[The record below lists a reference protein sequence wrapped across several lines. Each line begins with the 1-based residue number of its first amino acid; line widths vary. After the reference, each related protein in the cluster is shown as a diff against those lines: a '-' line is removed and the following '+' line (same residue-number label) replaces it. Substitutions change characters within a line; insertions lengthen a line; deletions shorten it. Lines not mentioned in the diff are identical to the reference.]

1 VTRCRLPRSKC
12 ASTRTQQA
20 CLMDGEH
27 SQLPRL
33 RVRRIAKAFS
43 IRVYASRPSSLP
55 VYRMARYGKISIQ
68 TPGSGGPPI
77 PKRSSAKGKTMM
89 RTRERSVATN
99 GLDMHILEAGEGK
112 PLLLPHG
119 GTLTSASWSDFMPVV
134 AERYYTVA
142 PGSRGHGRTANPTGR
157 LSYRGMADDVAGLI
171 KELEL
176 RDPLVIGY
184 SDGGQIALELALRHP
199 GLAGALVIA
208 GASHRVGSEYFNSL
222 KAWGFPS
229 AGTVDLDQMQRDNP
243 QWLDQI
249 RTLHVGDGESD
260 YWRELLRQISH
271 LWYSWQDYHLDQLR
285 DIASPTL
292 IYLGDRDE
300 LNELDQAVEMY
311 HAMPNAELAIVPNA
325 NHSIAVDQLHN
336 PSSSLSWSAS
346 RTSRSASTVRWR
358 PIAGRLAELFPALES
373 AAYVRPRGRGVAA
386 ADPGSTGRS
395 SCSERPHT
403 A

>member
-1 VTRCRLPRSKC
+1 
-12 ASTRTQQA
+12 
-20 CLMDGEH
+20 
-27 SQLPRL
+27 
-33 RVRRIAKAFS
+33 
-43 IRVYASRPSSLP
+43 
-55 VYRMARYGKISIQ
+55 
-68 TPGSGGPPI
+68 
-77 PKRSSAKGKTMM
+77 MM
-89 RTRERSVATN
+89 RIRERSVATN

-112 PLLLPHG
+112 PLVLLHG
-119 GTLTSASWSDFMPVV
+119 GTLTSTSWSDFILVV

-142 PGSRGHGRTANPTGR
+142 PDSRGHGRTANPTGK
-157 LSYRGMADDVAGLI
+157 LSYRGMANDVAGLI
-171 KELEL
+171 EELEL

-208 GASHRVGSEYFNSL
+208 GASYRVGSEYFNSL

-243 QWLDQI
+243 QWLDQM
-249 RTLHVGDGESD
+249 RTLHVGNGESD

-311 HAMPNAELAIVPNA
+311 HALPNAELAIIPHA
-325 NHSIAVDQLHN
+325 NHFIAFDQLRN
-336 PSSSLSWSAS
+336 PLVLEFLERHS
-346 RTSRSASTVRWR
+346 R
-358 PIAGRLAELFPALES
+358 
-373 AAYVRPRGRGVAA
+373 
-386 ADPGSTGRS
+386 
-395 SCSERPHT
+395 
-403 A
+403 